1 MRANQ
6 MVLTDIDCPDCGR
19 KMGIRTAT
27 TGVFLGCSGY
37 ALPPK
42 ERCKKTINLVSADEF
57 VSATDGDEAETDAL
71 RQASLRDL
79 RHRHGRL
86 YHRRQPQAARLRSQ
100 PGLRWLRGGAGQFKL
115 KGYEGP
121 SIECDRCGSEM
132 QLKNGRFGKY
142 MGCTN
147 ESCKNTRK
155 ILKNGDIA
163 PPKEDPVPCPSWK
176 CTQSDAHFVLRD
188 GAAGLFL
195 AASNFPKSRETRAPL
210 VEELKRFRDRLSP
223 STSTWRTPRRQ
234 ILTETPPWCA
244 SAARPRSST

>member
-27 TGVFLGCSGY
+27 TWR
-37 ALPPK
+37 LPRLLRLCPAAQ

-57 VSATDGDEAETDAL
+57 VSRHRRGRGGNRCAACQT
-71 RQASLRDL
+71 SLRDL

-86 YHRRQPQAARLRSQ
+86 HHRRQPQAASAVATRIAMAT
-100 PGLRWLRGGAGQFKL
+100 RWSRGSSSS

-163 PPKEDPVPCPSWK
+163 PPKRIGTPARVEMRPVRRP
-176 CTQSDAHFVLRD
+176 LR
-188 GAAGLFL
+188 AAGRRRRSLPGRQQLPQIPRDPCATGGGAQALPRSPLPKHQYL
-195 AASNFPKSRETRAPL
+195 ADALASDLTQ
-210 VEELKRFRDRLSP
+210 
-223 STSTWRTPRRQ
+223 TPRGALQ
-234 ILTETPPWCA
+234 PQDQG
-244 SAARPRSST
+244 SST